1 VLVNGPIEAILL
13 VTFLVC
19 LVAGLLVFVE
29 SLWIYFRVRDLEDYR
44 RYTARFMLRSA
55 QLTGCAAVLFCA
67 APLLGGVQTAAAF
80 LPGLALVLIVAMD
93 FAVVRSLRNATIE
106 SVDEE
111 FVYLRVGARG
121 ALERIALTAVEKVGF
136 GGANRTSHLR
146 FARRGAVEALV
157 LLHEPAR
164 FYRHGF
170 VVIAETDSPDLKAF
184 FAGVDVAEMPA
195 RLARWARQ
203 FGLIGPIRSFIK

>member
-1 VLVNGPIEAILL
+1 VLVKGPIEAILL

-19 LVAGLLVFVE
+19 LVAGLLVLVE
-29 SLWIYFRVRDLEDYR
+29 SLWIYVRVRDLDDYR

-55 QLTGCAAVLFCA
+55 QLTASAAVLFCA
-67 APLLGGVQTAAAF
+67 VPLLGSTRTAAAF
-80 LPGLALVLIVAMD
+80 LPGLALALITLMD
-93 FAVVRSLRNATIE
+93 FSVVRSLRSATIE

-121 ALERIALTAVEKVGF
+121 VLERIALTAVEKVGF
-136 GGANRTSHLR
+136 GGANSTSHSR

-164 FYRHGF
+164 FFRHGF
-170 VVIAETDSPDLKAF
+170 VLIAETDSPDLKAF
-184 FAGVDVAEMPA
+184 FARVDVSEMPV

-203 FGLIGPIRSFIK
+203 FGLIGPIRSFIR